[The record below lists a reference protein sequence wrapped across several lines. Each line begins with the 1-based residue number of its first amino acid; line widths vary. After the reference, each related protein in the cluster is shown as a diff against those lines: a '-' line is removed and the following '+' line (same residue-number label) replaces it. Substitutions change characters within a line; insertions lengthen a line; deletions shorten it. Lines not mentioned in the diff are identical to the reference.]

1 VQFTNEFRVPVD
13 VETAF
18 TTLTDLE
25 RVAPCMPGAQLEE
38 VDGDTYTG
46 RVKVKVGPIQVTYR
60 GTAEI
65 VDIDPD
71 GKRAAI
77 RAKGKETRGAG
88 TAAADVVA
96 TLAPEGDETT
106 RVTVVTDLAVTGKP
120 AQFGRGVMADV
131 GARIIETF
139 ALRLEELLEE
149 DGVAAAGEAAE
160 GAPTVGEPARDE
172 AAPGEAAPGEAAP
185 GEAAPGEAAPG
196 EAAPGEAA
204 PGEGAP
210 GEAASGGAAPGQAA
224 PGEVAPGEV
233 APGEAAGDEGA
244 PAGPVSVGSDGQ
256 RPGPGPEAVATG
268 AAAAAG
274 PRRIEPTP
282 GREDDVLDLVDV
294 AGAATLKRVVPLLAV
309 LAALAGLLWWW
320 RRR

>member
-96 TLAPEGDETT
+96 ILAPEGDETT

-139 ALRLEELLEE
+139 AQRLEELLEE
-149 DGVAAAGEAAE
+149 DGVAAAGEADE
-160 GAPTVGEPARDE
+160 GAPAGGEAERDE
-172 AAPGEAAPGEAAP
+172 AAAGEAAPGEAAP

-196 EAAPGEAA
+196 EAAPDEAA
-204 PGEGAP
+204 PDEAAP
-210 GEAASGGAAPGQAA
+210 DEAAPDEAAS
-224 PGEVAPGEV
+224 
-233 APGEAAGDEGA
+233 DEGV
-244 PAGPVSVGSDGQ
+244 PAGPVPVGSDGQ
-256 RPGPGPEAVATG
+256 RPGPEAVATG
-268 AAAAAG
+268 AAAATG

>member
-25 RVAPCMPGAQLEE
+25 RVAPCLPGAQLEE

-96 TLAPEGDETT
+96 TLLAEGDETT

-139 ALRLEELLEE
+139 AQRLEELLEE
-149 DGVAAAGEAAE
+149 DGVVAASAAAAGE
-160 GAPTVGEPARDE
+160 TARDE
-172 AAPGEAAPGEAAP
+172 AARDEAG
-185 GEAAPGEAAPG
+185 G
-196 EAAPGEAA
+196 
-204 PGEGAP
+204 
-210 GEAASGGAAPGQAA
+210 GEAAS
-224 PGEVAPGEV
+224 
-233 APGEAAGDEGA
+233 DEGV
-244 PAGPVSVGSDGQ
+244 PAVTVPVGSDGQ

-268 AAAAAG
+268 AAAATG

-282 GREDDVLDLVDV
+282 GREDDALDLVDM
-294 AGAATLKRVVPLLAV
+294 AGAATLKRLVPLLAV
-309 LAALAGLLWWW
+309 LAALAGLVWWW